1 MMVFLFSL
9 LLASALGFST
19 IPEPT
24 TTPDKPSPLVDFA
37 PYGICDTSPDGLSW
51 LPAPQTCITH
61 GGLSRCWYTYAPIST
76 STSLAKVPLVIAL
89 HGTYGCASLPAM
101 GWGSKAEENGFI
113 VVWPQ
118 STAHRPPFGPPM
130 ERTEWNDGGAYTEA
144 EKAGIDDLGFIR
156 SLIER
161 MLLVDGRIDAN
172 RVYLTGHS
180 NGAVMAQRVALQSS
194 GLVAAVVAFGGAPAP
209 ADPTWPG
216 GEPVNSFVATP
227 VMNVVGTLDGVNN
240 FSAPFGPLP
249 GAVRSLELWA
259 IVNKC
264 SEAAA
269 VVQPEALHVRHTYC
283 AGGPAEA
290 VLIEVPGAG
299 HHAFPPGS
307 GTFAVSLTDR
317 IEVCAFRGYPFFY
330 EPDCRYF
337 VELDSVHIAWDFLQR
352 FSLQAR

>member
-1 MMVFLFSL
+1 MHMHMFCEVVIFVVSSSSYIPDFFANTDTHPATAARTRKYLGLARAPSIPHQSTMMVFLFSL

-24 TTPDKPSPLVDFA
+24 TTPDKPSPLVDVA

-172 RVYLTGHS
+172 RVYLTGS
-180 NGAVMAQRVALQSS
+180 RDVPNASS
-194 GLVAAVVAFGGAPAP
+194 
-209 ADPTWPG
+209 
-216 GEPVNSFVATP
+216 
-227 VMNVVGTLDGVNN
+227 
-240 FSAPFGPLP
+240 
-249 GAVRSLELWA
+249 
-259 IVNKC
+259 
-264 SEAAA
+264 
-269 VVQPEALHVRHTYC
+269 QP
-283 AGGPAEA
+283 
-290 VLIEVPGAG
+290 
-299 HHAFPPGS
+299 
-307 GTFAVSLTDR
+307 DN
-317 IEVCAFRGYPFFY
+317 
-330 EPDCRYF
+330 
-337 VELDSVHIAWDFLQR
+337 
-352 FSLQAR
+352 

>member
-1 MMVFLFSL
+1 MMVFLLSL

-24 TTPDKPSPLVDFA
+24 TTPDKPSPLVDVA

-172 RVYLTGHS
+172 RVYLTGSRDVPNASSHSLTTNTTYTLPCKLIGHS

-299 HHAFPPGS
+299 K
-307 GTFAVSLTDR
+307 
-317 IEVCAFRGYPFFY
+317 
-330 EPDCRYF
+330 
-337 VELDSVHIAWDFLQR
+337 
-352 FSLQAR
+352 